1 MGKHEDELN
10 RVAGAGEWDVPHILG
25 LNVALTT
32 FRRSLTKLAE
42 SDSWKGA
49 AAEGA
54 GTKLTKLSTDMG
66 KIQDALDS
74 IAKTIDAANASRS
87 RAVGAAAELPSA
99 DVDPFW
105 ENVAKAGSVV
115 VHPVLGPLA
124 ADSAIDAI
132 EGWLGGQRED
142 AAKAALETM
151 QSETSGYAA
160 SIDQQRSVIEQN
172 TPRDDV
178 WDLELPEPESEAPP
192 SIDPGWNGPSYGGPG
207 AGGRPPGYTGP
218 SVDGSLDPTYPSVP
232 GGGPDP
238 VRPGVPNLPGGPG
251 TPSVPGGP
259 GTPGLPGGPGG
270 TFPGGPGGVPG
281 GPGGTGTL
289 PGHIPGGG
297 GLLGGIGGGAAGAA
311 ALAAGAK
318 AVGAGGA
325 GMRLGG
331 LGAGGVGGPGG
342 AGGAGGAGARGA
354 NGLLGRAGALE
365 GGGAGGG
372 AAGANGAGG
381 SGAGGRGTTG
391 MMGGQGGGQGG
402 SERER
407 RNGLGGPIAPK
418 LEDEEENGPRSRGA
432 GAGGRG

>member
-1 MGKHEDELN
+1 MGKHEGELN
-10 RVAGAGEWDVPHILG
+10 RIAGAGEWDVPHIVG

-32 FRRSLTKLAE
+32 FRRSLTTLAE

-49 AAEGA
+49 AADSAGA
-54 GTKLTKLSTDMG
+54 RLTQLSTDMG
-66 KIQDALDS
+66 KIQDALETIS
-74 IAKTIDAANASRS
+74 KTIDAANASRS
-87 RAVGAAAELPSA
+87 RATGAAAELPSA
-99 DVDPFW
+99 DVPQFW
-105 ENVAKAGSVV
+105 ENAVKGASVV

-151 QSETSGYAA
+151 QAETSAYAA
-160 SIDQQRSVIEQN
+160 RIDQQTAVIAAN
-172 TPRDDV
+172 TPTDSKD
-178 WDLELPEPESEAPP
+178 WNLPEPTPEPAPTP
-192 SIDPGWNGPSYGGPG
+192 VVPGGWNTPTT
-207 AGGRPPGYTGP
+207 GRPPGYTGP
-218 SVDGSLDPTYPSVP
+218 SVDGSLDPTYPSIP
-232 GGGPDP
+232 GGGTDP
-238 VRPGVPNLPGGPG
+238 VRPGVPSIPG
-251 TPSVPGGP
+251 TPGNPTIPGGP

-270 TFPGGPGGVPG
+270 TFPGGPGGVVPG
-281 GPGGTGTL
+281 GPGGTGGL
-289 PGHIPGGG
+289 PGHVPGGG

-354 NGLLGRAGALE
+354 SGASGLLGRAGGLE

-372 AAGANGAGG
+372 AAGANGTGG